1 MPEPDPVAV
10 ALGSALTPAL
20 AEAAAEVEAW
30 TRAMAA
36 KTVNG
41 WDFTSV
47 GPAPDFPRLRLRSLR
62 ALVQHAYATGEPC
75 DGERCEDGG
84 AAHCHRCAEVDAD
97 NLLAERDRLRAENE
111 LLLAILRS
119 HQPDACSRSTAHPPH
134 DWMRSRHAAH
144 CPGLGAHGEPP
155 APVDLLAPNAA
166 LLAEVRQLRRD
177 LARARS
183 GRDSR
188 QEPAAARE
196 AAERTLD
203 GESGEP

>member
-1 MPEPDPVAV
+1 MTAPDPVAV
-10 ALGSALTPAL
+10 AVEAALTPSL
-20 AEAAAEVEAW
+20 TEAAAEVDAW

-36 KTVNG
+36 DAPSG
-41 WDFTSV
+41 HDILIA
-47 GPAPDFPRLRLRSLR
+47 GPDGSRLRLRSLR
-62 ALVQHAYATGEPC
+62 ALVAHVYATGEPC

-97 NLLAERDRLRAENE
+97 NLLAERDRLRAENK

-119 HQPDACSRSTAHPPH
+119 YQPDACSRSTAHPPH

-203 GESGEP
+203 SESGEP